1 MSNQRSGFR
10 TFLIV
15 WIGQLISVTG
25 STLTGFGLAIWV
37 YVETDSVTLLAVLTL
52 AASVP
57 GMAIT
62 PFAGPLVDRMDRRIV
77 MLLADSAAGLA
88 TMAAAA
94 LYFTGNLE
102 VWHIYPIAAVGS
114 MANAFQEPA
123 YLASVP
129 LMVPKEHIGRA
140 NGMIQL
146 GPAIGTITAPAL
158 AGVLVLT
165 AGIGAVLL
173 VDMAT
178 FIVAVGTLS
187 LVRIPRPERTSDE
200 DEGEPLL
207 RGFGRGWSYIRERPG
222 LFGFLLMAALLNFI
236 LGFANVLFLPL
247 LLSFSNE
254 AAAGG
259 IMSIAG
265 IGMLVG
271 SVVMSVWGGPK
282 RRVPGM
288 LGFMAISGVA
298 VSITGVRASVLWI
311 AGSAFTLMA
320 TVAIVNGTSQAL
332 WHTKVA
338 PDMQGRV
345 FSVRRLLA
353 QFAAPISYLL
363 AGPLADNVFEPALAE
378 GGALADSVG
387 AIIGTGPGRGIGFL
401 FVLMGIGTVLV
412 AFAAYGRPHIRNLE
426 FELPDM
432 IGGTVGKAR
441 QFGA

>member
-1 MSNQRSGFR
+1 MDGQRGGFR

-15 WIGQLISVTG
+15 WAGQLVSVTG

-37 YVETDSVTLLAVLTL
+37 YLETSSVTLMAVLTL
-52 AASVP
+52 AATVP

-62 PFAGPLVDRMDRRIV
+62 PFSGPLVDRMDRRTV
-77 MLLADSAAGLA
+77 MLMADVSAGLA

-94 LYFTGNLE
+94 LYFTGALE
-102 VWHIYPIAAVGS
+102 VWHIYPIAAIGS

-129 LMVPKEHIGRA
+129 LMVPSEHLGRA

-173 VDMAT
+173 IDMIT
-178 FIVAVGTLS
+178 FAVAVATLAT
-187 LVRIPRPERTSDE
+187 VRIPRPVASSPESDR
-200 DEGEPLL
+200 DEPLL
-207 RGFGRGWSYIRERPG
+207 RGFAKAWTYLRERPG

-265 IGMLVG
+265 VGMLVG
-271 SVVMSVWGGPK
+271 SVVMSAWGGPK

-288 LGFMAISGVA
+288 LGFVA
-298 VSITGVRASVLWI
+298 VSGLAVLTTGVRASVPLI
-311 AGSAFTLMA
+311 AGSAFLLMA
-320 TVAIVNGTSQAL
+320 AIAIVNGTSQAL
-332 WHTKVA
+332 WQTKVA

-345 FSVRRLLA
+345 FSVRRLLT
-353 QFAAPISYLL
+353 QFAAPVSYLL
-363 AGPLADNVFEPALAE
+363 AGPLADNVFEPALAD
-378 GGALADSVG
+378 GGALAGSVG
-387 AIIGTGPGRGIGFL
+387 SLIGTGPGRGIGLMFI
-401 FVLMGIGTVLV
+401 VMGIGTVLV
-412 AFAAYGRPHIRNLE
+412 AAATFWQPHIRGLE
-426 FELPDM
+426 SELPDM
-432 IGGTVGKAR
+432 IGDAVLEAV
-441 QFGA
+441 

>member
-1 MSNQRSGFR
+1 MAGQRSGFR

-15 WIGQLISVTG
+15 WIGQLVSVTG

-52 AASVP
+52 AAGVP

-62 PFAGPLVDRMDRRIV
+62 PFAGPLVDRMDRRTV
-77 MLLADSAAGLA
+77 MLLADSSAGLA

-102 VWHIYPIAAVGS
+102 VWHIYPIAAIGS

-187 LVRIPRPERTSDE
+187 LVRIPRPARTSDE

-288 LGFMAISGVA
+288 LGFMVISGVA

-311 AGSAFTLMA
+311 AGSTFTLMA

-363 AGPLADNVFEPALAE
+363 AGPLADNVFEPALSE

-412 AFAAYGRPHIRNLE
+412 AGAAYLRPHIRNLE
-426 FELPDM
+426 YELPDM
-432 IGGTVGKAR
+432 IGEATTEPA
-441 QFGA
+441 

>member
-1 MSNQRSGFR
+1 MSKQRSGFR

-15 WIGQLISVTG
+15 WIGQLVSVTG

-77 MLLADSAAGLA
+77 MLLADSSAGLA

-129 LMVPKEHIGRA
+129 LLVPKEHIGRA

-187 LVRIPRPERTSDE
+187 LVRIPRPARTFDE

-222 LFGFLLMAALLNFI
+222 LFGFLLMAASLNFI

-265 IGMLVG
+265 LGMLVG

-353 QFAAPISYLL
+353 QFAAPVSYLL
-363 AGPLADNVFEPALAE
+363 AGPLADNVFEPALSE
-378 GGALADSVG
+378 GGALAGSVG
-387 AIIGTGPGRGIGFL
+387 EIIGTGPGRGIGFL

-412 AFAAYGRPHIRNLE
+412 ALAAYGRLHIRNLE
-426 FELPDM
+426 YELPDM
-432 IGGTVGKAR
+432 IGEAMTEPA
-441 QFGA
+441 

>member
-1 MSNQRSGFR
+1 MNTSSGGFR

-15 WIGQLISVTG
+15 WIGQLVSVTG
-25 STLTGFGLAIWV
+25 STLTGFGLSIWV
-37 YVETDSVTLLAVLTL
+37 YLETNSVTLLAVLTL
-52 AASVP
+52 AATVP
-57 GMAIT
+57 GMLIT
-62 PFAGPLVDRMDRRIV
+62 PFAGPLVDRMDRRVV
-77 MLLADSAAGLA
+77 MLLADTSAGIA
-88 TMAAAA
+88 TLIAVA
-94 LYFTGNLE
+94 LYFGGNLE
-102 VWHIYPIAAVGS
+102 VWQIYPIVAIGS

-129 LMVPKEHIGRA
+129 LLVPKEHIGRA

-146 GPAIGTITAPAL
+146 GPAIGTIAAPAL

-178 FIVAVGTLS
+178 FVVAVATLS
-187 LVRIPRPERTSDE
+187 LVRIPRPAKSADA
-200 DEGEPLL
+200 DDAAEPLL
-207 RGFGRGWSYIRERPG
+207 RGFARAWAYLRARPG

-236 LGFANVLFLPL
+236 LGFANVLYLPL
-247 LLSFSNE
+247 LLAFSNE

-271 SVVMSVWGGPK
+271 SVVMSAWGGPK

-288 LGFMAISGVA
+288 LGFMTLSGIAVA
-298 VSITGVRASVLWI
+298 MTGVSESVALV
-311 AGSAFTLMA
+311 AGSAFLLMA

-332 WHTKVA
+332 WQTKVA

-345 FSVRRLLA
+345 FSVRRLMA

-363 AGPLADNVFEPALAE
+363 AGPLADNVFEPAMAT
-378 GGALADSVG
+378 GGALAGSIGSV
-387 AIIGTGPGRGIGFL
+387 IGTGSGRGIGLIFL
-401 FVLMGIGTVLV
+401 LMGIGTIGV
-412 AFAAYGRPHIRNLE
+412 AALTYAMPHIRNLE
-426 FELPDM
+426 NDLPDM
-432 IGGTVGKAR
+432 IGDPVLEA
-441 QFGA
+441 A